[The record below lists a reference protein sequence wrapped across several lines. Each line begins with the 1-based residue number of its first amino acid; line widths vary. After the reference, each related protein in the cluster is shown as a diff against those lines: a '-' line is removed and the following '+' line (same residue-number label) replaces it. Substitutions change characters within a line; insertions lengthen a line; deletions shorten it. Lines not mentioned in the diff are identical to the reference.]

1 MVEGDYWFVQVVKVQ
16 VSGSAVNCSITK
28 ICPVQVH
35 DGNQKITIVHRG
47 RGE

>member
-35 DGNQKITIVHRG
+35 DGNQKITIVHNV